1 MKSQVFLEDILAFQR
16 RKGAWLHFYVL
27 SVLRL
32 QGLEDGCWWTSFTA
46 YPWINHVCLKPGHQ
60 RKPRKT
66 VLKSSVF
73 NYLSFYSSLSSIC
86 FPWNVPETFPSQ
98 RFCMDQ
104 AFYKKHAPARNPHG
118 SVPFCLQ
125 VFTLMSCSRAYSDHP
140 IFFFFLMFSL
150 LFLNNL
156 SCHQ

>member
-1 MKSQVFLEDILAFQR
+1 MSLTTFLCSLCPSSS
-16 RKGAWLHFYVL
+16 GAW
-27 SVLRL
+27 
-32 QGLEDGCWWTSFTA
+32 DDCWWTSFTA

-60 RKPRKT
+60 RKARKT

-118 SVPFCLQ
+118 SVPLCLQ

-140 IFFFFLMFSL
+140 PYFFFLNVFFIIPKQSIMPSITKAQILDVYISVFII
-150 LFLNNL
+150 
-156 SCHQ
+156 